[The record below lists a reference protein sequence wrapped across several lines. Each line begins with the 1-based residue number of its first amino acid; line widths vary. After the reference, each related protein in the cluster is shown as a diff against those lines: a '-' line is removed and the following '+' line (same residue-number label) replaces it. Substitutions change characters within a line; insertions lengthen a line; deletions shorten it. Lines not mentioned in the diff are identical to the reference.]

1 MRLRGASCA
10 TWPNYSDGKSNDDGW
25 RCIPQLFKAVFE
37 SGRTLSL
44 TGDTHTAA
52 RQPAGRRAGG
62 FRLPKRK
69 RGTSPTHGKSAGD
82 LTYPRCHTENLP
94 PHVTGRGEAPGPT
107 YWGTNRPAHDKS
119 AGIPVPG
126 PGRSITSGPEAYHP
140 PGRVTLTCDD
150 FMAECLPNA
159 CRTPAEHG
167 DLGTAENSRWT
178 LRPVAFVSR
187 TSRTGRLS
195 SISIY
200 GHGGQVA
207 TSFLSPF
214 CQLRPHHASKHPPG
228 SFDLDA
234 GRLPREQ
241 LPTHR
246 RGEPQLGG
254 VSFQPHGHRL
264 LPSPKS
270 QR

>member
-1 MRLRGASCA
+1 MLHSV
-10 TWPNYSDGKSNDDGW
+10 SDVIGYG
-25 RCIPQLFKAVFE
+25 L
-37 SGRTLSL
+37 
-44 TGDTHTAA
+44 HTAA
-52 RQPAGRRAGG
+52 AAGRPPGWRVPSSEAQAGW
-62 FRLPKRK
+62 
-69 RGTSPTHGKSAGD
+69 TVTPTHGKSAGD

-178 LRPVAFVSR
+178 LRPRLCLENESDGEALINIDLRPRR
-187 TSRTGRLS
+187 TSSNVLS
-195 SISIY
+195 
-200 GHGGQVA
+200 
-207 TSFLSPF
+207 
-214 CQLRPHHASKHPPG
+214 
-228 SFDLDA
+228 
-234 GRLPREQ
+234 
-241 LPTHR
+241 
-246 RGEPQLGG
+246 
-254 VSFQPHGHRL
+254 
-264 LPSPKS
+264 
-270 QR
+270 